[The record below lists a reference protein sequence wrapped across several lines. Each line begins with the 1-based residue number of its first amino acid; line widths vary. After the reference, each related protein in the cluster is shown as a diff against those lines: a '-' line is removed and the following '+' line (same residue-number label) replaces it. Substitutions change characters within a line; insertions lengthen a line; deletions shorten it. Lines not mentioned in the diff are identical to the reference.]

1 MQNAAW
7 KSTEKYNDTY
17 RKIRELVLDEHVSD
31 LDAYGFTIV
40 PKEKVAPDKFLNRI
54 TETVLRVAT
63 ERTGIE
69 HQLDRN
75 GNRGQYETNPH
86 RDNQYLLFYLLMDDP
101 VFEEWLLNPTMN
113 TLARYLLDDAIQL
126 SSMTSFVKW
135 KGAWEES
142 EPNEQPPA
150 TTMGLHTDGPG
161 SSFGVLPQAYANVC
175 NSAYCLTDYSRID
188 GCIAM
193 VPGSH
198 RWGRNPQPG
207 EAEDQAVPVE
217 APAGSLIVW
226 HGNTWHGS
234 FPKQTDG
241 LRLNV
246 TSFMCN
252 PALKTQELY
261 REHVPQEMLDRNP
274 SEFADILGIND
285 PMGWKREGPD
295 MSKWPGKRKVEV

>member
-7 KSTEKYNDTY
+7 KSTEKYNNTY
-17 RKIRELVLDEHVSD
+17 RKIRELDLDEHVSD

-40 PKEKVAPDKFLNRI
+40 PKEKVAPEEFLQRI
-54 TETVLRVAT
+54 TDTVLRVAT

-69 HQLDRN
+69 HQLERN

-175 NSAYCLTDYSRID
+175 NSAYCLTDYTRID
-188 GCIAM
+188 GCIARATKPS
-193 VPGSH
+193 VPGLITIQRS
-198 RWGRNPQPG
+198 
-207 EAEDQAVPVE
+207 AFAPV
-217 APAGSLIVW
+217 
-226 HGNTWHGS
+226 
-234 FPKQTDG
+234 
-241 LRLNV
+241 
-246 TSFMCN
+246 
-252 PALKTQELY
+252 
-261 REHVPQEMLDRNP
+261 RET
-274 SEFADILGIND
+274 
-285 PMGWKREGPD
+285 
-295 MSKWPGKRKVEV
+295 